1 MRETPKNAIFG
12 NSRGIPP
19 EQKKKLKF
27 NIKLDLLLIIP
38 AHVYTYGKL
47 N

>member
-19 EQKKKLKF
+19 EQKKK
-27 NIKLDLLLIIP
+27 IKVQ
-38 AHVYTYGKL
+38 HQT
-47 N
+47 